1 MDSLIFS
8 HRKACPS
15 LTYLVCFITETIPK
29 SQKHFLTDSFS
40 GSKIVLGFTEQQQL
54 EM

>member
-29 SQKHFLTDSFS
+29 SQKHFLTDCFLAQ
-40 GSKIVLGFTEQQQL
+40 GNNGP
-54 EM
+54 